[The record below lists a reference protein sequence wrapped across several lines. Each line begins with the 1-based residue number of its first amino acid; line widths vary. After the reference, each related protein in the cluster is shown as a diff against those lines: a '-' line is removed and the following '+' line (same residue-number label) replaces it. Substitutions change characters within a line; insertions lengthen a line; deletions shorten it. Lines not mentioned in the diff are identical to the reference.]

1 MRSFL
6 IGVLVLLG
14 IAAFVAYN
22 SFFVVHQTEQA
33 IVTEFGRPVQQVNTP
48 GLNFLTPFIRK
59 AVLFDKR
66 LIDLERNP
74 QEIIA
79 SDRKRL
85 VVEAFARYRIID
97 PLLYFQTLRDE
108 ATARL
113 RIGSSLDSSV
123 RRVLSASTFINVVRD
138 NREAL
143 MHQITQ
149 QVNDQSKGFGI
160 EVIDVKIKRAD
171 LPEANS
177 EAIFHRMV
185 TERQREAAE
194 FRAQGEEQLR
204 RIKAN
209 ADREVTVIKAEATSA
224 GETIR
229 GEGDGEKNRIFAE
242 AFNKDP
248 DFFAFYRSMQAYVSS
263 LQSGDTRLV
272 LSPDAE
278 FFKYFNNPEGT
289 PTGAPAAK

>member
-14 IAAFVAYN
+14 IAAFIAYN
-22 SFFVVHQTEQA
+22 SMFIVHQTELA
-33 IVTEFGRPVQQVNTP
+33 IVTEFGRPVAPVDSP
-48 GLNFLTPFIRK
+48 GLKFLTPFIQK
-59 AVLFDKR
+59 AVLFDGR
-66 LIDLERNP
+66 LINLERNP

-85 VVEAFARYRIID
+85 VVEAFARYRIVN

-149 QVNDQSKGFGI
+149 QLNDQSKGFGV

-177 EAIFHRMV
+177 DAIFKRMV

-229 GEGDGEKNRIFAE
+229 GEGDGEKNRLLAE

-248 DFFAFYRSMQAYVSS
+248 DFFAFYRSMQAYVAS

-278 FFKYFNNPEGT
+278 FFKYFNNPNGT
-289 PTGAPAAK
+289 PADKPAVK